1 MIDIN
6 KVIDSSVYTLM
17 QRMFEDG
24 DRFAVEVRRLKNV
37 RFAVPFCNAEAHIES
52 VGEIVREKQEAT
64 E

>member
-1 MIDIN
+1 MSDIN
-6 KVIDSSVYTLM
+6 KAIGSSVDTLM

-24 DRFAVEVRRLKNV
+24 DRFAEEVRRLKNV
-37 RFAVPFCNAEAHIES
+37 RFAVPLCKAEAHIES